1 MALMIEND
9 KLERRLRDM
18 ESATRPLRLVFSG
31 RLNRMK
37 GALDVISVAEALDR
51 KGADFE
57 LSICGGGEVEAE
69 MRQRIASSG
78 LTNRVSMKG
87 VLNFSEELVPFVK
100 SNADVF
106 VCCHKQGDPSCTY
119 LETFGCGVPIAGY
132 LNEAFAGLLR
142 HVDAGWGVPLNKPEL
157 LADLLIDLSGRR
169 AEISE
174 KARRALAFARENCME
189 TTFER
194 RVDFFKQCAKLDA

>member
-1 MALMIEND
+1 M
-9 KLERRLRDM
+9 
-18 ESATRPLRLVFSG
+18 
-31 RLNRMK
+31 
-37 GALDVISVAEALDR
+37 
-51 KGADFE
+51 
-57 LSICGGGEVEAE
+57 
-69 MRQRIASSG
+69 
-78 LTNRVSMKG
+78 
-87 VLNFSEELVPFVK
+87 
-100 SNADVF
+100 
-106 VCCHKQGDPSCTY
+106 
-119 LETFGCGVPIAGY
+119 PIAGY

-142 HVDAGWGVPLNKPEL
+142 HVDAGWGVTLNKPEL